1 MWIGGLREW
10 LPGRRTSRESGP
22 AENRIGAARRQG
34 VRGEK
39 DGKSREG
46 GDEFLGV
53 RVLGA
58 PKI

>member
-10 LPGRRTSRESGP
+10 LPGRRTSRES
-22 AENRIGAARRQG
+22 GAARRQG